1 MGPGRPPKFKTVEA
15 LKKALNKYFLDCEDE
30 PTVSGLAHHLGFLSR
45 QSIYDFQVKKK
56 PEFAYTIK
64 RAILQIENKH
74 EKGLYNQ
81 SNAGHI
87 FWLKNRG
94 WTDQQSIDSN
104 INIIVKREKKP
115 PIDER

>member
-1 MGPGRPPKFKTVEA
+1 MIVGRPPKYKTIEDLEKE
-15 LKKALNKYFLDCEDE
+15 LKSYFEKCDE
-30 PTVSGLAHHLGFLSR
+30 RPTVSGLAHHLGFLSR

-64 RAILQIENKH
+64 RAVLQIEQKH
-74 EKGLYNQ
+74 ELGLYDQ

-104 INIIVKREKKP
+104 IMITVKREKKP

>member
-1 MGPGRPPKFKTVEA
+1 MGAGRPPKFKTVKELEKK
-15 LKKALNKYFLDCEDE
+15 LKSYFESCDE
-30 PTVSGLAHHLGFLSR
+30 KPTVSGLAHYLGFLSR
-45 QSIYDFQVKKK
+45 QSIYDFQVKKS

-64 RAILQIENKH
+64 SAILQIEQKH
-74 EKGLYNQ
+74 ELGLYNQ

-104 INIIVKREKKP
+104 ISIIVKREKKP